1 MADDNNNN
9 GQQRQKGGNQ
19 QGPKMGITLG
29 TAVSA
34 VNNPNLGETIRGAVA
49 DGLGFTAGA
58 IATGVFS
65 FFINKLIK
73 KFKPAASTPALFPTP
88 EDRAAQGPNA
98 RELMG
103 QLHQLR
109 GTNRDEAA
117 RIVESVGKALG
128 MAIGQQ
134 VASTP
139 AVEEPKP
146 APVQEPKPEPTP
158 TPAPAPVEPANKQSG
173 KQSGK
178 KQGDAP
184 KAN

>member
-1 MADDNNNN
+1 MADDNN
-9 GQQRQKGGNQ
+9 QQNQQKQKGGNQ

-29 TAVSA
+29 TSVTA

-65 FFINKLIK
+65 YFINKIIK
-73 KFKPAASTPALFPTP
+73 KFKPSATTPALFPTA

-109 GTNRDEAA
+109 NTNRDDAV
-117 RIVESVGKALG
+117 RIVESVGRALG
-128 MAIGQQ
+128 MQVGQQ
-134 VASTP
+134 NADPAPSQPSSAPVAPTP
-139 AVEEPKP
+139 EPAKAPDPEPKKGQP
-146 APVQEPKPEPTP
+146 AKGNKNNGPKSE
-158 TPAPAPVEPANKQSG
+158 
-173 KQSGK
+173 
-178 KQGDAP
+178 
-184 KAN
+184 